1 MYADNFESRIAIV
14 RHRFATA
21 LESKIEDV
29 AVSADRMFRGD
40 DKVSEL
46 ISESYRRLHGIC
58 GVGPTV
64 GFPATSTA
72 ARAAEEALINAYR
85 EKRGLSEQE
94 FHTLNE
100 ALVRLREAAATEL
113 QSMYERGR

>member
-1 MYADNFESRIAIV
+1 MYADHFETRIAIV

-29 AVSADRMFRGD
+29 AGSADRMFRGD
-40 DKVSEL
+40 DKDLEL

-85 EKRGLSEQE
+85 EKRKLSKQE
-94 FHTLNE
+94 FETLNK
-100 ALVRLREAAATEL
+100 ALARLREAAAEEL